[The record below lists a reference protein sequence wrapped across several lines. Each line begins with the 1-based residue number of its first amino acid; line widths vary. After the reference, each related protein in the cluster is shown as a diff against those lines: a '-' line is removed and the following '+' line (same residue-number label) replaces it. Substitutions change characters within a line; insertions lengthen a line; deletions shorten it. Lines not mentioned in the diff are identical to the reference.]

1 MASFMY
7 FCFAAFAVYGTFVA
21 FVQDRASFITLLG
34 RIGIS
39 QVMMMCCEAPGL
51 F

>member
-21 FVQDRASFITLLG
+21 FSCSGSGFFYNPVGKDWDLTGDDDVL
-34 RIGIS
+34 
-39 QVMMMCCEAPGL
+39 
-51 F
+51 